1 MNKLYNLAKGWYKA
15 IYKSLGH
22 KPCPIRFYD
31 KKVEKKVEFELKYS
45 AINCNWQ
52 KEKTLEISVFLLY
65 WFVLNP
71 YFTSVSVMY
80 DLVTFMIDRNVDF
93 MGFLTFQLLMKLGD
107 FDLALVLIRQK
118 SDKILLII
126 SLSIVRNILHEFV
139 PCIFIIWFNFSAFDC
154 RRDYFCS

>member
-22 KPCPIRFYD
+22 KTCPIRFYD
-31 KKVEKKVEFELKYS
+31 KKVEFELKYS

-71 YFTSVSVMY
+71 YFTSVSVMHG
-80 DLVTFMIDRNVDF
+80 LVIFMNDRNVDF

-107 FDLALVLIRQK
+107 FDLALVLIR
-118 SDKILLII
+118 
-126 SLSIVRNILHEFV
+126 
-139 PCIFIIWFNFSAFDC
+139 
-154 RRDYFCS
+154 

>member
-1 MNKLYNLAKGWYKA
+1 
-15 IYKSLGH
+15 
-22 KPCPIRFYD
+22 
-31 KKVEKKVEFELKYS
+31 
-45 AINCNWQ
+45 
-52 KEKTLEISVFLLY
+52 
-65 WFVLNP
+65 
-71 YFTSVSVMY
+71 MY

-139 PCIFIIWFNFSAFDC
+139 PCIFIRNTPNKIRKLFVEHC
-154 RRDYFCS
+154 R

>member
-93 MGFLTFQLLMKLGD
+93 MVFLTFQLLMKLGD

>member
-52 KEKTLEISVFLLY
+52 KEKTLEISVFLMY

>member
-1 MNKLYNLAKGWYKA
+1 
-15 IYKSLGH
+15 
-22 KPCPIRFYD
+22 
-31 KKVEKKVEFELKYS
+31 
-45 AINCNWQ
+45 
-52 KEKTLEISVFLLY
+52 
-65 WFVLNP
+65 
-71 YFTSVSVMY
+71 MY

-139 PCIFIIWFNFSAFDC
+139 ACIFIIWFNFSAFDC
-154 RRDYFCS
+154 

>member
-45 AINCNWQ
+45 AIYCIWP
-52 KEKTLEISVFLLY
+52 KEKTLEISVFLMY
-65 WFVLNP
+65 WFVLNA

-80 DLVTFMIDRNVDF
+80 GLVIFMIDRNVDF
-93 MGFLTFQLLMKLGD
+93 MGFLTFQLLMNLGD
-107 FDLALVLIRQK
+107 FDLALVLIR
-118 SDKILLII
+118 
-126 SLSIVRNILHEFV
+126 
-139 PCIFIIWFNFSAFDC
+139 
-154 RRDYFCS
+154 

>member
-1 MNKLYNLAKGWYKA
+1 
-15 IYKSLGH
+15 
-22 KPCPIRFYD
+22 
-31 KKVEKKVEFELKYS
+31 
-45 AINCNWQ
+45 
-52 KEKTLEISVFLLY
+52 
-65 WFVLNP
+65 
-71 YFTSVSVMY
+71 MY

-139 PCIFIIWFNFSAFDC
+139 PCIFIIWEKISTY
-154 RRDYFCS
+154 YFFFT

>member
-1 MNKLYNLAKGWYKA
+1 
-15 IYKSLGH
+15 
-22 KPCPIRFYD
+22 
-31 KKVEKKVEFELKYS
+31 
-45 AINCNWQ
+45 
-52 KEKTLEISVFLLY
+52 
-65 WFVLNP
+65 
-71 YFTSVSVMY
+71 MY

-139 PCIFIIWFNFSAFDC
+139 ACIFIIWFNFSAFDC

>member
-1 MNKLYNLAKGWYKA
+1 M
-15 IYKSLGH
+15 
-22 KPCPIRFYD
+22 KPY
-31 KKVEKKVEFELKYS
+31 L
-45 AINCNWQ
+45 
-52 KEKTLEISVFLLY
+52 
-65 WFVLNP
+65 
-71 YFTSVSVMY
+71 TSVSVMY

>member
-126 SLSIVRNILHEFV
+126 SLSIVSNILHEFV

>member
-1 MNKLYNLAKGWYKA
+1 
-15 IYKSLGH
+15 
-22 KPCPIRFYD
+22 
-31 KKVEKKVEFELKYS
+31 
-45 AINCNWQ
+45 
-52 KEKTLEISVFLLY
+52 
-65 WFVLNP
+65 
-71 YFTSVSVMY
+71 MY

-126 SLSIVRNILHEFV
+126 SLSIVSNILHEFV